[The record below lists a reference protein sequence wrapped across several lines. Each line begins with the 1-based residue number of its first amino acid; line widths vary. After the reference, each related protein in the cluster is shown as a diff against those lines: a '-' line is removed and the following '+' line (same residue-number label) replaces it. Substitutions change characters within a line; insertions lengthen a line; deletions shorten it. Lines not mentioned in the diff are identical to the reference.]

1 MVDRNTNVEDSTS
14 ARLTQNPCYVQP
26 FSEVFNEDC
35 IQVMKRYPDKFF
47 DIAVVDPPY
56 GIKEAAGKNASRN
69 KGFGK
74 GNSKSKKITFSKDYG
89 HKDWD
94 NEPASVDYFIELKRV
109 SKNQII
115 WGANHFIERIPNA
128 NSSSWIV
135 WDKDNGESDFADA
148 ELAWTSFSKAVR
160 MYKFRWNGLLQQDM
174 KNKELRIHPTQKPV
188 GLYNWIFHKY
198 AESGQK
204 ILDTHLGSGS
214 SRIAAH
220 KAGLSF
226 VGCEIDKDYFDAQ
239 EKRFKEFVSQLRL
252 F

>member
-1 MVDRNTNVEDSTS
+1 MNKPLSLVHN
-14 ARLTQNPCYVQP
+14 C
-26 FSEVFNEDC
+26 DC
-35 IQVMKRYPDKFF
+35 LELMSQYPDNHF
-47 DIAVVDPPY
+47 DLAIVDPPY

-148 ELAWTSFSKAVR
+148 ELAWTSFLKAVR

-188 GLYNWIFHKY
+188 GLYSWILDKY
-198 AESGQK
+198 AK
-204 ILDTHLGSGS
+204 PNDLILDTHLGSGS
-214 SRIAAH
+214 SRIAAY
-220 KAGLSF
+220 KGGFDF
-226 VGCEIDKDYFDAQ
+226 VGCEIDKEYYDKQ
-239 EKRFKEFVSQLRL
+239 EKRFKEFVSQLRI